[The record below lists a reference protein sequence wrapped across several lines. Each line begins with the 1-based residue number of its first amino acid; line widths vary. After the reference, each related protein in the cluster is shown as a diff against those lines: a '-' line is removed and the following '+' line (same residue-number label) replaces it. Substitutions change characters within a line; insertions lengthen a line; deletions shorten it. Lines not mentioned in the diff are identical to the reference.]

1 MSRFVGA
8 PPPGHRTRHQW
19 SHLRESMVPI
29 DRAATAS
36 PGSVASNSTH
46 STVKEDVPR
55 RVERI
60 CTVAVNDGYM
70 RDEVLVNLDV
80 IGPDVKVGSLMAIS
94 AIKGDS
100 AKTTGSLNKAPLDQN
115 DHLKAAAAIAKDPNA
130 LGHRYI
136 FIVKDMPKEM
146 KARNQD
152 AEVCIVR
159 HISDAFAMKRGG
171 QVLLTPVCKPLCTAS
186 SLLTPLFI
194 G

>member
-1 MSRFVGA
+1 
-8 PPPGHRTRHQW
+8 
-19 SHLRESMVPI
+19 MVPSI
-29 DRAATAS
+29 DRTATAS

-46 STVKEDVPR
+46 STVREDRSR

-70 RDEVLVNLDV
+70 RDEVLLNLDIV
-80 IGPDVKVGSLMAIS
+80 GPEVKAGSLMAIS

-100 AKTTGSLNKAPLDQN
+100 AKTTGSLNKHPVDQN
-115 DHLKAAAAIAKDPNA
+115 DPSKAAAALAKDPSA

-136 FIVKDMPKEM
+136 FTVKDMPKEM

-159 HISDAFAMKRGG
+159 HISDAFGMKRGS
-171 QVLLTPVCKPLCTAS
+171 QVLLTPVRYSNRNAKS
-186 SLLTPLFI
+186 
-194 G
+194 